1 VLIVAIA
8 EAARDKQGILA
19 RADVVAALRKL
30 TFQGIAYAKPVQW
43 TEKGDNKSAV
53 IFINAVEGDHFK
65 QIDQIGE

>member
-1 VLIVAIA
+1 
-8 EAARDKQGILA
+8 
-19 RADVVAALRKL
+19 VAALRKL
-30 TFQGIAYAKPVQW
+30 TFQGIAYAGPVQW